1 MGVADSNAVHGP
13 NARFTH
19 KPIGFYIETVA
30 VSQTGLE
37 MFQHTPGY
45 NFEIVGFEVYAVSV
59 TAAVS
64 LNLLIGS
71 NTVLTTPLVPVAGA
85 GTAGVLLA
93 TGVEYGDDD
102 DIVYVQCTTDGSG
115 DVTAAN
121 VQIWI
126 RRRAQDAS

>member
-1 MGVADSNAVHGP
+1 MGVSDANAVYGD

-19 KPIGFYIETVA
+19 KPISFYVETVA
-30 VSQTGLE
+30 VSQTDLE
-37 MFQHTPGY
+37 LFEHTPGY
-45 NFEIVGFEVYAVSV
+45 AFQIIGFEVYAVSV

-71 NTVLTTPLVPVAGA
+71 TTVLTTPLVPVAAA
-85 GTAGVLLA
+85 GTAGVIVA

-102 DIVYVQCTTDGSG
+102 DKIHVQVTTDGSG

-121 VQIWI
+121 IQIWI
-126 RRRAQDAS
+126 RRRAQDVS